1 MGKFMEYEEFKT
13 AVKRDL
19 PVYLPLNLRNR
30 QIGEQTVYKVNQK
43 LDGVHLIPKEQPVGM
58 ERETEKKKGDD
69 KVAAVPMPSI
79 YFEDFYQML
88 LKGNSYDKVLN
99 VMGDLLSETKMPKE
113 LPAKM
118 TDFAECKERI
128 LPELINYEKN
138 QEYLKNLPHRR
149 YLDLAVIYRIVYE
162 VHQDRFGII
171 ITNALAEEIKMGEEQ
186 LYKAAMLNA
195 FQNKEVQIIVLCE
208 NLCAVTNQ
216 KHYLG
221 ATTLLLPWI
230 FEEKAKELD
239 SDLYLL
245 PSSIHEIMVVPTKG
259 WKLGDMQE
267 LVAAANRDCVEIQ
280 DWLSDQVYL
289 YRKDTGIIEQTSL
302 QKLN

>member
-1 MGKFMEYEEFKT
+1 MGKIMDYEEFKT

-30 QIGEQTVYKVNQK
+30 QIEERTVYKVNQK
-43 LDGVHLIPKEQPVGM
+43 LDGVHLIPKEQPAGT
-58 ERETEKKKGDD
+58 ERDYEKKKEDD
-69 KVAAVPMPSI
+69 KVEAVPMPSL
-79 YFEDFYQML
+79 YFDDFYQML
-88 LKGNSYDKVLN
+88 VKGNSYDKVLN
-99 VMGDLLSETKMPKE
+99 VMGNLLSEPKVPKN
-113 LPAKM
+113 LPTKM

-138 QEYLKNLPHRR
+138 QEYLKSLPHRR

-171 ITNALAEEIKMGEEQ
+171 ITKALAEEMKMKEEQ

-195 FQNKEVQIIVLCE
+195 FQKQGVEIIALCE

-221 ATTLLLPWI
+221 AATLLLPGI
-230 FEEKAKELD
+230 FAEKAKELN

-245 PSSIHEIMVVPTKG
+245 PSSIHEIMVVPTNG

-267 LVAAANRDCVEIQ
+267 LVAAANRECVEIQ

-289 YRKDTGIIEQTSL
+289 YRKDDGTIEQTNL